1 MHCWIFSFILS
12 FIILFFIFPFCL
24 PTFFFVLYFIL
35 YFMLLFWGKYVLRLF
50 YFFHIFFD
58 FFFCCEP
65 KLKTLLKNKKKMFL
79 NVPPNQIKQNIS
91 CKKNKFV
98 KKISYVWLVNI
109 MLTHIPIYTY
119 ILHSSR
125 KQPQDF
131 NYHVSLYFHPFDCKK
146 GCFRPS
152 LRNFTLLTLFLF
164 FIICSECPS
173 LSTEFIDAERSTFGC
188 FTSYE
193 LCWSASSKLNLWL
206 TIFGWMLISVA
217 FWMLSFN
224 LKVFHMGCLIWRE
237 SFKIWS

>member
-24 PTFFFVLYFIL
+24 PTFF
-35 YFMLLFWGKYVLRLF
+35 LF
-50 YFFHIFFD
+50 YILSYTLCYYFEENMSYVFFIFSIFFST

-152 LRNFTLLTLFLF
+152 LRY
-164 FIICSECPS
+164 SH
-173 LSTEFIDAERSTFGC
+173 
-188 FTSYE
+188 Y
-193 LCWSASSKLNLWL
+193 
-206 TIFGWMLISVA
+206 
-217 FWMLSFN
+217 
-224 LKVFHMGCLIWRE
+224 
-237 SFKIWS
+237 